1 MVVRDEQRTDDA
13 KQQMVSE
20 WAGEGALVLR
30 KHAVYATIQCC
41 EKRPKAS
48 SDMDTHTHTQNCKTS
63 KYKHKIQNCMQ
74 HRKVET

>member
-1 MVVRDEQRTDDA
+1 MLGGEQRIDDA

-30 KHAVYATIQCC
+30 KHTVYATIQCC

-48 SDMDTHTHTQNCKTS
+48 SDMDTDTQRTVKQVNVNT
-63 KYKHKIQNCMQ
+63 KYKTARNTG
-74 HRKVET
+74 R

>member
-1 MVVRDEQRTDDA
+1 
-13 KQQMVSE
+13 MVSE

-48 SDMDTHTHTQNCKTS
+48 SDMDTHTQRTVKQVNVNT
-63 KYKHKIQNCMQ
+63 KYKTACNTG
-74 HRKVET
+74 R

>member
-1 MVVRDEQRTDDA
+1 MLGGEQRTDDA

-48 SDMDTHTHTQNCKTS
+48 SDMDTDTQRTVKQVNVNT
-63 KYKHKIQNCMQ
+63 KYKTACNTG
-74 HRKVET
+74 R

>member
-1 MVVRDEQRTDDA
+1 MVRDEQRTDDE

-48 SDMDTHTHTQNCKTS
+48 SDMDTHTHRTVKQVNINT
-63 KYKHKIQNCMQ
+63 KYKTACNTG
-74 HRKVET
+74 R